1 MSGTSGETS
10 SAIRPWRWQRR
21 RRRRRCGAARAAHI
35 VLLLAEGGGSGGFA
49 GVAVRAGRGP
59 SARRAGKQ
67 SRRDRTGKG
76 LHHNTSLLPSRLQ
89 LGLQSQALPTQ
100 IMSVSL

>member
-49 GVAVRAGRGP
+49 GVAVRAG
-59 SARRAGKQ
+59 ARRAGKQ